1 MVLGLGKFNVIH
13 QTNEPIT
20 NLQFSFHHQS
30 TSSSS
35 TASTKKTT
43 ALFICTTSHIIS
55 FPISAMSSASIASL
69 TPNTGSR
76 SKGTEEKAKKK
87 KSSTVI
93 DDLGSGIG
101 CSTFVQLEE
110 DGKSASEGG
119 GKLIVARDEAI
130 YVYGEDGREGCLAFE
145 GLSFPSQNPI

>member
-20 NLQFSFHHQS
+20 SLQFSFHHQS

-55 FPISAMSSASIASL
+55 FPISAMSSAAISSSTANI
-69 TPNTGSR
+69 NSR
-76 SKGTEEKAKKK
+76 SKGTEEKSKNK
-87 KSSTVI
+87 KSSNVI

-110 DGKSASEGG
+110 DGKSASDGG

-145 GLSFPSQNPI
+145 GS